1 MTAGLDGRWNVRRI
15 GGLLPPMIG
24 VGKTIEGD
32 HGHTTLGPL
41 RVPFRVEGH
50 TLTLRYTGPLSAFE
64 DRLEPAGTGF
74 QGRSYLGGMELGCF
88 ELRRPSP

>member
-1 MTAGLDGRWNVRRI
+1 VTAGLDGRWNVRRI

-32 HGHTTLGPL
+32 HGHTTLGPV

-50 TLTLRYTGPLSAFE
+50 TLRYTGPLSAFE

-74 QGRSYLGGMELGCF
+74 QGRSYLGGMELGRF